1 LSSED
6 IFKNVW
12 KYGRI
17 KLKLGVFL
25 KVRIMKIILLFGLH
39 LFALLVLYFFTV
51 KYITKYVVKTVAK
64 MLMPGGAE
72 TESDLKTR
80 VVEYLQNRK
89 EEEKE
94 QPDPQFF
101 N

>member
-1 LSSED
+1 LSSEN

-51 KYITKYVVKTVAK
+51 KYITKYICKVIARLLV
-64 MLMPGGAE
+64 PQPE
-72 TESDLKTR
+72 TERDLKTR
-80 VVEYLQNRK
+80 VVEYLKTRK